1 MRLKSIKL
9 SGFKSFVDATTL
21 AFPSNMTAV
30 VGPNGCGKSNIIDA
44 VRWVLGES
52 SAKYL
57 RGESMTDVIFNGSN
71 ARKPVGQAV
80 IELVFDNHNG
90 SAPGEFAQYSE
101 ISVRRRVSRQ
111 GQSDYFLNGTKCR
124 RRDITDLFLGTGL
137 GPRSYAI
144 IEQGMISRLIEAK
157 PEELRVYIEEAAG
170 ISKYK
175 DRRRETENRIRRT
188 QENLERLSDVRA
200 ELGRQLQ
207 HLERQAVAAE
217 KYKILKQDERRK
229 KAELTVLRWQH
240 LNTELQSWHGR
251 IRDTELQLEKH
262 LTGRIRLDTELENL
276 RAEHQQR
283 NEQFNRTQA
292 RYYEAGADI
301 ARLEQSLQNSR
312 DRSRQASLEV
322 DQVLASER
330 ELARELE
337 QDTDKLAALEE
348 ELAMLEPEQEELSL
362 RAETSGEQLHNA
374 EHDMADWQQRWDDF
388 SARSADA
395 RRQADLAQSS
405 IRALENAIEQL
416 RLRDQRLQ
424 QERHTLQ
431 QQLDHETLDEQREL
445 QAMVSLKREGAQQ
458 IIEDSQQQLQ
468 HLRLQQQQAEQ
479 HQNQQRQQVQ
489 RLEATL
495 ESQQQLLGE
504 QLGDTNGALQDWL
517 NLHQLAQTPRLAA
530 ALDIDHGWEFATEQ
544 VLGRLSQGLVLPQL
558 AAQLTL
564 LDDAPAGA
572 ALVSADAD
580 ADADAPAELQG
591 ATSLAARVRGNA
603 AIIDALANIL
613 VADSLQQAQQQQRQL
628 QHGQSVITPQG
639 VWMGRHWV
647 LMPAADA
654 SQTGMIERQKTV
666 LSLNAQLEQAQRK
679 LELAETT
686 GADASQALERTEQKR
701 EQARRELTEADQHL
715 GTIAAQL
722 GALQARSE
730 QITQRLNQIDT
741 DAAELEFDREHQH
754 QELECAREE
763 WQQGLEA
770 TEEHDEH
777 KEQLLAQRD
786 GLRENLEQLRQ
797 QARHERDQAHQLQLT
812 LQSLNSQRD
821 GLRQTISR
829 ARLQQQRVEE
839 RLELLRQSREQAEE
853 PLDDLQLELEGLLE
867 RRLTEEDKLS
877 EAREGLE
884 DLDRRVREADQGRS
898 GTEQQIQQV
907 RAALE
912 TLKMECQA
920 LEIRA
925 GNHLEQLSE
934 LNITLHA
941 VLEQLDD
948 SASEQEWSEELEKIA
963 SRIQRLGAIN
973 LAAID
978 EFQVQSE
985 RKTYLDSQHEDLTEA
1000 LEILDGAIRK
1010 IDRETRQR
1018 FKETFDRVNEGLQ
1031 GLFPKVFGGG
1041 HASLELTGEDLLET
1055 GVTIMARPPGKKNS
1069 TIHLLS
1075 GGEKALTAI
1084 ALVFAIFQLNPAP
1097 FCMLDEVDAPLDDA
1111 NVGRYANLVKE
1122 MSKQVQFIYI
1132 THNKIAME
1140 QADQLMGVTMYEPG
1154 CSRLVTVD
1162 VEAAAA
1168 LAEA

>member
-71 ARKPVGQAV
+71 ARKPVGQAA

-144 IEQGMISRLIEAK
+144 IEQGMISRLIEAR

-175 DRRRETENRIRRT
+175 ERRRETESRIRRT

-217 KYKILKQDERRK
+217 KYKTFKQDERRK
-229 KAELTVLRWQH
+229 KAELTVLRWQQ
-240 LNTELQSWHGR
+240 LNTKLQSWRGG
-251 IRDTELQLEKH
+251 IRDTEWELEKH
-262 LTGRIRLDTELENL
+262 LTGRIQQDTELETL
-276 RAEHQQR
+276 RAQHQQR
-283 NEQFNRTQA
+283 NEQFNRIQA
-292 RYYEAGADI
+292 RYYEAGANI
-301 ARLEQSLQNSR
+301 ARLEQSLQDRR
-312 DRSRQASLEV
+312 DRSRQARLEV
-322 DQVLASER
+322 DQALASER
-330 ELARELE
+330 ELGRELE
-337 QDTDKLAALEE
+337 QDNDTLAAFDE
-348 ELAMLEPEQEELSL
+348 ELAMLEPEQKESSL
-362 RAETSGEQLHNA
+362 RAEASSEQLHNA

-395 RRQADLAQSS
+395 RRQADLTQLS
-405 IRALENAIEQL
+405 IRVLESAIEQL

-424 QERHTLQ
+424 QEHHTLQ
-431 QQLDHETLDEQREL
+431 QQLDCDTLDEQREL
-445 QAMVSLKREGAQQ
+445 QATVSLKREGAQKL
-458 IIEDSQQQLQ
+458 IEHSQQQLQ
-468 HLRLQQQQAEQ
+468 QLRLRQQQAEQ
-479 HQNQQRQQVQ
+479 HQSQQRQQVQ
-489 RLEATL
+489 RLEVTL
-495 ESQQQLLGE
+495 ESQQHLLAE
-504 QLGDTNGALQDWL
+504 QLGDTNGALQHWL
-517 NLHQLAQTPRLAA
+517 NLHQLGQAPRLAA
-530 ALDIDHGWEFATEQ
+530 ALDIDDGWEFATEQ

-564 LDDAPAGA
+564 LDDAPAGV

-580 ADADAPAELQG
+580 VPAESPE
-591 ATSLAARVRGNA
+591 ATSLAARVRGNT
-603 AIIDALANIL
+603 AIAGALVNIL
-613 VADSLQQAQQQQRQL
+613 VADSLKQAQQQQRQL

-654 SQTGMIERQKTV
+654 SQTGVIERQKTV
-666 LSLNAQLEQAQRK
+666 LSLNAQLAQAQRK
-679 LELAETT
+679 SELAETT
-686 GADASQALERTEQKR
+686 SANASQALEQTEQQR
-701 EQARRELTEADQHL
+701 EQARCELTEADQQL

-730 QITQRLNQIDT
+730 QITQRLTQIDAN
-741 DAAELEFDREHQH
+741 AAELKFEHEHQH

-763 WQQGLEA
+763 WQQGLET
-770 TEEHDEH
+770 TEEHDER

-786 GLRENLEQLRQ
+786 GLRENLDQLRQ
-797 QARHERDQAHQLQLT
+797 QARHERDLAHQLQLT
-812 LQSLNSQRD
+812 LQSLHSTRD

-829 ARLQQQRVEE
+829 ARVQQQRVEG
-839 RLELLRQSREQAEE
+839 RLELLRRSREQAEE
-853 PLDDLQLELEGLLE
+853 PLEDLQLELEGLLE
-867 RRLTEEDKLS
+867 CRLAEEDALS
-877 EAREGLE
+877 EAREELD

-898 GTEQQIQQV
+898 TTEQRIQQV
-907 RAALE
+907 RVTLE
-912 TLKMECQA
+912 TLKMESQA

-925 GNHLEQLSE
+925 GNHLEQLSG
-934 LNITLHA
+934 LNITLHV
-941 VLEQLDD
+941 VLEQMDD

-963 SRIQRLGAIN
+963 ARIQRLGAIN

-985 RKTYLDSQHEDLTEA
+985 RKTYLDSQHEDLAEA
-1000 LEILDGAIRK
+1000 LEILGGAIRK

-1041 HASLELTGEDLLET
+1041 HASLELTGEDFLEA

-1154 CSRLVTVD
+1154 CSRPVTVD
-1162 VEAAAA
+1162 VEAATA